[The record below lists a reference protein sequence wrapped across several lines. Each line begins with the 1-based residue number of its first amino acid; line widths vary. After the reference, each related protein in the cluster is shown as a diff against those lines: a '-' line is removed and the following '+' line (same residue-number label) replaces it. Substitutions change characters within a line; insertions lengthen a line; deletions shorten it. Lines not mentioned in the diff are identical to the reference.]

1 MAYMLSLHFLII
13 FLGGFIHAAP
23 YMCKLILT
31 TLQSESTLPPPSPS
45 PFLQFIKMYIHFT
58 PNVFLYEHT
67 ASLLS
72 PSCQLLPE

>member
-45 PFLQFIKMYIHFT
+45 PFL
-58 PNVFLYEHT
+58 
-67 ASLLS
+67 
-72 PSCQLLPE
+72 